1 MGEVQVRD
9 QVLKDEIARTESKIR
24 RANRAQDRELHR
36 KVWAAV
42 DQDMELARIDD
53 EAYTAE
59 IRNANKTA
67 RELQKRVETRLLAT
81 QRRDQPYAA
90 KINDRNRT
98 LIEQTRLR
106 NTGS

>member
-1 MGEVQVRD
+1 MGVLHKKVQEGFD
-9 QVLKDEIARTESKIR
+9 K
-24 RANRAQDRELHR
+24 
-36 KVWAAV
+36 
-42 DQDMELARIDD
+42 DMELARIDD

-67 RELQKRVETRLLAT
+67 REFQKRVEGRLLVP

-90 KINDRNRT
+90 KINDRNRS

-106 NTGS
+106 NTGSSIGLGLTRDETHQRMLEAT